1 MKKWFSSVI
10 QVFDRIVIFS
20 TFLTVVILNILF
32 VNNFFSDV
40 ENTVKNYLIY
50 FFSFLTFTVVVVSLF
65 YISAYIPLRDYFRKK
80 IQIGRI
86 NRFRDKQEEVK
97 SLLSTLGKLE
107 ENKSGIAKYFFDLL
121 KKDFE
126 NVGVEFSGGEAELS
140 ILIDKLSAIRSSLKH
155 FVKGRDG
162 EIDKLKKVVD
172 KEVYKIVSRILNGY
186 NRIIDINSDSS
197 NKYIRNKLL
206 SKLFV
211 LVACERNETIPLSS
225 SIGSSAEVIEGLNK
239 LKSILANIETL
250 VAKAEILAQA
260 EDIVTELKQIK
271 F

>member
-1 MKKWFSSVI
+1 VKSKLSSVI
-10 QVFDRIVIFS
+10 QLWDRIVIFS
-20 TFLTVVILNILF
+20 VILTF
-32 VNNFFSDV
+32 VTLNANFFSFYI
-40 ENTVKNYLIY
+40 NSIKTYFIY
-50 FFSFLTFTVVVVSLF
+50 FFCTFTIFSIAISLL

-126 NVGVEFSGGEAELS
+126 SVGVEFSGGEAELS

-206 SKLFV
+206 SKLSV
-211 LVACERNETIPLSS
+211 LVTRERNETIPLSNL
-225 SIGSSAEVIEGLNK
+225 IGSSVEVIEGL
-239 LKSILANIETL
+239 
-250 VAKAEILAQA
+250 
-260 EDIVTELKQIK
+260 
-271 F
+271 